1 MLMLKLLAKV
11 KVKKTKHEVPLLVT
25 VGVTR
30 VPFSLTWIAPQEETA
45 ETGIV
50 TLAKP
55 VVPLTPVAVK
65 LMELEEPT
73 MLERV
78 ASLRMEAEQPVPQ
91 PVVDVDATLKVTM
104 AE

>member
-1 MLMLKLLAKV
+1 MLTLKLLMKV
-11 KVKKTKHEVPLLVT
+11 KVKKTKQEVPLLVT

-30 VPFSLTWIAPQEETA
+30 VPLSLTWIAPQDETA
-45 ETGIV
+45 ETGMV
-50 TLAKP
+50 TLAKA

-73 MLERV
+73 IFERV
-78 ASLRMEAEQPVPQ
+78 AVLLMEAEQPVPQ
-91 PVVDVDATLKVTM
+91 PVVDVEATLKVTV